1 MSNLDQP
8 ANTFYIIDFDRTLAD
23 SDKLLEVFIEVA
35 NEFFEIPR
43 EQIEQADADVK
54 ARGDSFDTA
63 SFVRTYLHEHDQE
76 NKWQELEKHFIHQSR
91 SLNMLLPGAAELLD
105 HLRSTGQRYG
115 ILTYGNPLWQ
125 HLKLAAAGFNH
136 VNRIVME
143 RKEKGKLISSW
154 RQSNGQFVLP
164 QEFGGG
170 TATCI
175 VMFDDKAVSFDG
187 FPPAPSHGYQVVDLA
202 NILPSQGGDVPANV
216 TQVPD
221 LTAAKQLAFDVL

>member
-63 SFVRTYLHEHDQE
+63 SFVRTYLHEHGQE

-91 SLNMLLPGAAELLD
+91 SLNMLMPGASDLLD

-154 RQSNGQFVLP
+154 QQPDGQFVLP

-170 TATCI
+170 TAMCI

-187 FPPAPSHGYQVVDLA
+187 FPPVPSHGYQVVDPA
-202 NILPSQGGDVPANV
+202 NILPSQGGGVPANV

-221 LTAAKQLAFDVL
+221 LTMAQQLEFHS